1 MTKWGVL
8 MIGVLQQDRL
18 TQLKALLEVLA
29 AEIDDKP
36 GARDLAQLAKQY
48 RETLKEIEE
57 IEGAEPTNDEIS
69 EILSER
75 AADGKPG
82 AVRKN
87 RA

>member
-1 MTKWGVL
+1 
-8 MIGVLQQDRL
+8 MISVLQQDRL

-57 IEGAEPTNDEIS
+57 IEGAETTNDEIS
-69 EILSER
+69 EILAER

>member
-1 MTKWGVL
+1 
-8 MIGVLQQDRL
+8 MIEVLQRDRL

-29 AEIDDKP
+29 AEIDEKP
-36 GARDLAQLAKQY
+36 GARDLAQLTKQY

-57 IEGAEPTNDEIS
+57 IEGAETTNDEIS
-69 EILSER
+69 EILAER